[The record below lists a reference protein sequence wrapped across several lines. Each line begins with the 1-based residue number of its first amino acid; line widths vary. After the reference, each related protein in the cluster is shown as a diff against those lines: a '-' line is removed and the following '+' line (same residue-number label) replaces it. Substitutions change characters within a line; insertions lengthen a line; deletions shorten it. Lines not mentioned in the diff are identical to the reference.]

1 MTEPRGWIYT
11 TSRDM
16 TVPVQKL
23 VGGPGFEPGASRSRI
38 TRQFIQTCR
47 FLRLSV
53 RFFKSTRPVRL
64 DLHESSPDYYMKYY
78 RVQVVQTGSSV
89 IKPCDRPG
97 IGRRQQREC
106 HAHGSA
112 RLSPQ
117 LP

>member
-1 MTEPRGWIYT
+1 M
-11 TSRDM
+11 
-16 TVPVQKL
+16 
-23 VGGPGFEPGASRSRI
+23 
-38 TRQFIQTCR
+38 
-47 FLRLSV
+47 
-53 RFFKSTRPVRL
+53 RL

-106 HAHGSA
+106 HAYWSA
-112 RLSPQ
+112 CLSLK